1 MDKTYECFQ
10 NLQKFL
16 KRGKRKRKRNG
27 EREREGE
34 RKVPFRT
41 YKPLFPEEGKAKS
54 RVLSRGEKTIATG
67 EGYIRAVRCKRK
79 AR

>member
-1 MDKTYECFQ
+1 M
-10 NLQKFL
+10 LPKFAKISKAREEEEKE
-16 KRGKRKRKRNG
+16 KRR